1 MLQEVAS
8 TLSQLCHMAGL
19 LILLYGALLLIG
31 AAMSHGSAMGF
42 VKGGLLILLG
52 AWFSGLAG

>member
-1 MLQEVAS
+1 MLHEFAA

-31 AAMSHGSAMGF
+31 GVLSQGGVMGF

-52 AWFSGLAG
+52 SWFAGLAG